1 LGFSDITV
9 SSDRIFIDIE
19 GRDYRHNF
27 FTAIRA
33 PFRVPAPM
41 DKDCRAPH
49 NDSGPN
55 EQLEKAVESDPFRL
69 FPYQAIVDR
78 PRVAWPDG
86 ARVAVWVIP
95 NIEHFH
101 IEIGNHA
108 PDIRNHSR
116 RDYGNRVGVWRIIEV
131 LAKHGVRGTVALNA
145 EVGRY
150 YPRIMEEVTKLKW
163 ELMGHGLTNSVLL
176 TGMPKDEEAA
186 LIAEVHEVIGQWG
199 QTMRGW
205 LGPGLSETWH
215 TLDLLRENGV
225 EYVCDWVND
234 DLPYRMNNGLYSI
247 PYSIELNDMPLF
259 NMPSIDIGDFE
270 RRIRETFDVLY
281 DEGARNG
288 RVMAIALHPFLI
300 GVPHRI
306 RALDRALA
314 YIASHGNVWFAT
326 GSEIID
332 AYRSQEHKQ

>member
-1 LGFSDITV
+1 
-9 SSDRIFIDIE
+9 
-19 GRDYRHNF
+19 
-27 FTAIRA
+27 
-33 PFRVPAPM
+33 M
-41 DKDCRAPH
+41 
-49 NDSGPN
+49 
-55 EQLEKAVESDPFRL
+55 ESDPFRL

-78 PRVAWPDG
+78 PRVTWPNS

-101 IEIGNHA
+101 IEIGNQA

-145 EVGRY
+145 EVGRF

-176 TGMPKDEEAA
+176 TGMPKDDEAA
-186 LIAEVHEVIGQWG
+186 LIAEVHAVIGQWG

-259 NMPSIDIGDFE
+259 NMPSIDIGEFE
-270 RRIRETFDVLY
+270 LRIRETFDVLY
-281 DEGARNG
+281 EEGASNG